1 MSSSPSHQLAVFFEV
16 KCIERRLAKFSK
28 QSQVK
33 VTNVDLYV
41 RSVFTGSFFFMIF
54 KRKTHIDVLYVD
66 EKLFWWTP
74 RLKSSH
80 VTQEASS
87 CGEIKAQPHK
97 KQFTFTTPNMNYSH
111 LSYSPPVLLPFT
123 DRKLSQS
130 FLACNIPELQ
140 NSVPFI
146 VERLT
151 ISSMPRKASSI
162 VWL

>member
-1 MSSSPSHQLAVFFEV
+1 MKSNVSSAALQNFRNNPKSKSLMWISTYDQSLLA
-16 KCIERRLAKFSK
+16 A
-28 QSQVK
+28 
-33 VTNVDLYV
+33 
-41 RSVFTGSFFFMIF
+41 FFFMIF

-130 FLACNIPELQ
+130 FLACNTPELQ
-140 NSVPFI
+140 NSVPFV